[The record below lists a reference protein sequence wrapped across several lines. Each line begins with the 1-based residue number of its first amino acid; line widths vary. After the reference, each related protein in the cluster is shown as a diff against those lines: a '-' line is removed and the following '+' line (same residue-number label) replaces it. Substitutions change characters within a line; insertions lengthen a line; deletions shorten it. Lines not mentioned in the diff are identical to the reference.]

1 VIDVAE
7 RRARLAIR
15 HGLAPGTSAGS
26 PEEIARR
33 LVGLHATDPTSAYV
47 ACWSRVGGFERG
59 QLERSLY
66 DERSLL
72 KIVGMRRTMFVVPGD
87 LAAVIQAAC
96 TDSVAAG
103 QRARLV
109 RMLEEAGIAKPAE
122 PWLASVEAETLE
134 ALDRLGEATAADLTK
149 EVDGLTQKMLFGEGK
164 KWAGEVG
171 VSTRVLFLLSAE
183 GRIIRGRPKG
193 SLVSSL
199 YRWAPMER
207 WLPEPL
213 PVIEKGEAQAELVRR
228 YLGTYGPATTVDVK
242 WWTGWTVAET
252 KRALGA
258 IGAVEV
264 NLDGGAKGWVL
275 VGDDGAARGPRSPSR
290 GPSASTAAPWVALLP
305 ALDSTIMGW
314 QQRTWFLG
322 DYAPRL
328 FDTNGNAGPT
338 IWVDG
343 RAVGAWAQ
351 RRSGEIRWELLEDV
365 GTEAR
370 AMIEAKVAAL
380 GEWLGPLRFVPRFR
394 TPLEQSLV

>member
-1 VIDVAE
+1 VSPVIDTAE
-7 RRARLAIR
+7 RRARLASR
-15 HGLAPGTSAGS
+15 HGLAPGTSAAS

-33 LVGLHATDPTSAYV
+33 LVGLHGTDPTTAYI
-47 ACWSRVGGFERG
+47 ACWARVDEFRAEM
-59 QLERSLY
+59 LDNALY

-72 KIVGMRRTMFVVPGD
+72 KTYGMRRTMFIVPLE
-87 LAAVIQAAC
+87 LAAVMQAA
-96 TDSVAAG
+96 S
-103 QRARLV
+103 RRLTEPERPRLE
-109 RMLEEAGIAKPAE
+109 RMLREAGITDEPAT
-122 PWLASVEAETLE
+122 WLADVEAETLT
-134 ALDRLGEATAADLTK
+134 ALDRLGGATNAQLTA
-149 EVDGLTQKMLFGEGK
+149 EVERLRARIPFGEGRR
-164 KWAGEVG
+164 WQGEMG
-171 VSTRVLFLLSAE
+171 LGTRVLMLLSAD
-183 GRIIRGRPKG
+183 GRIVRGRPKG
-193 SLVSSL
+193 SIVSSL
-199 YRWAPMER
+199 YNWVATDTWIPDGLRAIPRE
-207 WLPEPL
+207 
-213 PVIEKGEAQAELVRR
+213 EAQADLVRR

-258 IGAVEV
+258 IGALEV
-264 NLDGGAKGWVL
+264 DLEDGAKGWVL
-275 VGDDGAARGPRSPSR
+275 AGDARHEPQPASGASGTRAG
-290 GPSASTAAPWVALLP
+290 PWVALLP

-365 GTEAR
+365 GSEAR
-370 AMIEAKVAAL
+370 ANIEAKVAAL